1 MIIITEPL
9 LSFVLQKQGIK
20 SPPMD
25 KKMNN
30 DNTDYVS
37 NESGTLS
44 RLFKLPQHGTTV
56 RTELIAGMTTF
67 LTMVY
72 IVFVNP
78 QILGAAQMDP
88 KVVFVT
94 TCLIA
99 GIGSIAMGI
108 FANLP
113 VALAPAMG
121 LNAFFAFVVV
131 GAMGISWQTGMGAI
145 FWGAVGL
152 FLLTL
157 FRIRYWMISNIP
169 LSLRIGITSG
179 IGLFIALMGLKNTGV
194 IVANKDTLVMIGD
207 LSSHGVLL
215 GILGF
220 FIITVLSS
228 RHFHAAVLVSIVVTS
243 CCGLFF
249 GDVHFSGVYS
259 ISPDISGVIGE
270 VDLSGAL
277 TLELA
282 GIIFSF
288 MLINLFDSSGTL
300 IGVTDK
306 AGLIDSNGKFPNMNK
321 ALYVDSVSSVAGA
334 FIGTSSVTA
343 YIESTSGVAVGGR
356 TGLTAVVVGVMF
368 LLVMFFSPLVAMVP
382 PYATAGALIFV
393 GVLMTSSLARVN
405 WDDFTESVPAF
416 ITTVMMPF
424 TFSITEGI
432 ALGFMSYCIMK
443 VCTGRWRDL
452 NLCVVVVAALF
463 ALKIIL
469 VD

>member
-1 MIIITEPL
+1 M
-9 LSFVLQKQGIK
+9 SFVLQKQGIK

-259 ISPDISGVIGE
+259 IPPDISGVIGE

>member
-1 MIIITEPL
+1 
-9 LSFVLQKQGIK
+9 
-20 SPPMD
+20 
-25 KKMNN
+25 MNN

-259 ISPDISGVIGE
+259 IPPDISGVIGE

-424 TFSITEGI
+424 TFSITEGDCTRLYVVLHHESVHR
-432 ALGFMSYCIMK
+432 ALARSEPVCGGGRSS
-443 VCTGRWRDL
+443 VCTEDYSGG
-452 NLCVVVVAALF
+452 
-463 ALKIIL
+463 L
-469 VD
+469 VTGEGFQIS

>member
-1 MIIITEPL
+1 M
-9 LSFVLQKQGIK
+9 
-20 SPPMD
+20 
-25 KKMNN
+25 
-30 DNTDYVS
+30 
-37 NESGTLS
+37 
-44 RLFKLPQHGTTV
+44 
-56 RTELIAGMTTF
+56 
-67 LTMVY
+67 
-72 IVFVNP
+72 
-78 QILGAAQMDP
+78 
-88 KVVFVT
+88 
-94 TCLIA
+94 
-99 GIGSIAMGI
+99 
-108 FANLP
+108 
-113 VALAPAMG
+113 
-121 LNAFFAFVVV
+121 
-131 GAMGISWQTGMGAI
+131 
-145 FWGAVGL
+145 
-152 FLLTL
+152 
-157 FRIRYWMISNIP
+157 
-169 LSLRIGITSG
+169 
-179 IGLFIALMGLKNTGV
+179 
-194 IVANKDTLVMIGD
+194 
-207 LSSHGVLL
+207 
-215 GILGF
+215 
-220 FIITVLSS
+220 LSS

-259 ISPDISGVIGE
+259 IPPDISGVIGE

-306 AGLIDSNGKFPNMNK
+306 ACLIDSNGKFPNMNK

-432 ALGFMSYCIMK
+432 ALGFMSYYIMK

>member
-1 MIIITEPL
+1 MIITEPL

-259 ISPDISGVIGE
+259 IPPDISGVIGE

-306 AGLIDSNGKFPNMNK
+306 AGLIDSIGKFPNMNK

>member
-1 MIIITEPL
+1 
-9 LSFVLQKQGIK
+9 
-20 SPPMD
+20 
-25 KKMNN
+25 
-30 DNTDYVS
+30 
-37 NESGTLS
+37 
-44 RLFKLPQHGTTV
+44 
-56 RTELIAGMTTF
+56 
-67 LTMVY
+67 
-72 IVFVNP
+72 
-78 QILGAAQMDP
+78 
-88 KVVFVT
+88 
-94 TCLIA
+94 
-99 GIGSIAMGI
+99 
-108 FANLP
+108 
-113 VALAPAMG
+113 
-121 LNAFFAFVVV
+121 
-131 GAMGISWQTGMGAI
+131 
-145 FWGAVGL
+145 
-152 FLLTL
+152 
-157 FRIRYWMISNIP
+157 
-169 LSLRIGITSG
+169 
-179 IGLFIALMGLKNTGV
+179 GLFIALMGLKNTGV

-259 ISPDISGVIGE
+259 IPPDISGVIGE

-306 AGLIDSNGKFPNMNK
+306 AGLIDGNGKFPNMNK

-443 VCTGRWRDL
+443 VCTGRWRYL

>member
-1 MIIITEPL
+1 MIITESL

-259 ISPDISGVIGE
+259 IPPDISGVIGE

>member
-145 FWGAVGL
+145 FWGRSWTI
-152 FLLTL
+152 FC
-157 FRIRYWMISNIP
+157 
-169 LSLRIGITSG
+169 
-179 IGLFIALMGLKNTGV
+179 
-194 IVANKDTLVMIGD
+194 
-207 LSSHGVLL
+207 
-215 GILGF
+215 
-220 FIITVLSS
+220 S
-228 RHFHAAVLVSIVVTS
+228 RCFV
-243 CCGLFF
+243 
-249 GDVHFSGVYS
+249 
-259 ISPDISGVIGE
+259 
-270 VDLSGAL
+270 
-277 TLELA
+277 
-282 GIIFSF
+282 
-288 MLINLFDSSGTL
+288 SGT
-300 IGVTDK
+300 G
-306 AGLIDSNGKFPNMNK
+306 
-321 ALYVDSVSSVAGA
+321 
-334 FIGTSSVTA
+334 
-343 YIESTSGVAVGGR
+343 
-356 TGLTAVVVGVMF
+356 
-368 LLVMFFSPLVAMVP
+368 
-382 PYATAGALIFV
+382 
-393 GVLMTSSLARVN
+393 
-405 WDDFTESVPAF
+405 
-416 ITTVMMPF
+416 
-424 TFSITEGI
+424 
-432 ALGFMSYCIMK
+432 
-443 VCTGRWRDL
+443 
-452 NLCVVVVAALF
+452 
-463 ALKIIL
+463 
-469 VD
+469 

>member
-259 ISPDISGVIGE
+259 IPPDISGVIGE

-288 MLINLFDSSGTL
+288 MLFNLFDSSGTL

>member
-1 MIIITEPL
+1 M
-9 LSFVLQKQGIK
+9 
-20 SPPMD
+20 
-25 KKMNN
+25 
-30 DNTDYVS
+30 
-37 NESGTLS
+37 
-44 RLFKLPQHGTTV
+44 
-56 RTELIAGMTTF
+56 
-67 LTMVY
+67 
-72 IVFVNP
+72 
-78 QILGAAQMDP
+78 
-88 KVVFVT
+88 
-94 TCLIA
+94 
-99 GIGSIAMGI
+99 
-108 FANLP
+108 
-113 VALAPAMG
+113 
-121 LNAFFAFVVV
+121 
-131 GAMGISWQTGMGAI
+131 
-145 FWGAVGL
+145 
-152 FLLTL
+152 
-157 FRIRYWMISNIP
+157 
-169 LSLRIGITSG
+169 
-179 IGLFIALMGLKNTGV
+179 
-194 IVANKDTLVMIGD
+194 
-207 LSSHGVLL
+207 
-215 GILGF
+215 
-220 FIITVLSS
+220 LSS

-259 ISPDISGVIGE
+259 IPPDISGVIGE

-277 TLELA
+277 SLELA
-282 GIIFSF
+282 GIIFSL

-343 YIESTSGVAVGGR
+343 YIESTSRCGCRWSHGADGCRSRRYVPVSYVL
-356 TGLTAVVVGVMF
+356 LTAGGDGSS
-368 LLVMFFSPLVAMVP
+368 LRNRR
-382 PYATAGALIFV
+382 ALIFV

-452 NLCVVVVAALF
+452 NLCVVVVATLF

>member
-259 ISPDISGVIGE
+259 IPPDISGVIGE

-277 TLELA
+277 SLELA

-463 ALKIIL
+463 AVKIIL

>member
-78 QILGAAQMDP
+78 QILGAAQMDS

-259 ISPDISGVIGE
+259 IPPDISGVIGE

>member
-99 GIGSIAMGI
+99 GIGSIAMGV

-131 GAMGISWQTGMGAI
+131 GAMGICLADRDGRDILGRSWAI
-145 FWGAVGL
+145 FAHAVSYPVL
-152 FLLTL
+152 DDLQHSIKFTYWYHQRN
-157 FRIRYWMISNIP
+157 RIIYRLNGIKKYWRYC
-169 LSLRIGITSG
+169 RQ
-179 IGLFIALMGLKNTGV
+179 
-194 IVANKDTLVMIGD
+194 
-207 LSSHGVLL
+207 
-215 GILGF
+215 
-220 FIITVLSS
+220 
-228 RHFHAAVLVSIVVTS
+228 
-243 CCGLFF
+243 
-249 GDVHFSGVYS
+249 
-259 ISPDISGVIGE
+259 
-270 VDLSGAL
+270 
-277 TLELA
+277 
-282 GIIFSF
+282 
-288 MLINLFDSSGTL
+288 
-300 IGVTDK
+300 
-306 AGLIDSNGKFPNMNK
+306 
-321 ALYVDSVSSVAGA
+321 
-334 FIGTSSVTA
+334 
-343 YIESTSGVAVGGR
+343 
-356 TGLTAVVVGVMF
+356 
-368 LLVMFFSPLVAMVP
+368 
-382 PYATAGALIFV
+382 
-393 GVLMTSSLARVN
+393 
-405 WDDFTESVPAF
+405 
-416 ITTVMMPF
+416 
-424 TFSITEGI
+424 
-432 ALGFMSYCIMK
+432 
-443 VCTGRWRDL
+443 
-452 NLCVVVVAALF
+452 
-463 ALKIIL
+463 
-469 VD
+469 

>member
-169 LSLRIGITSG
+169 FSLRIGITSG

-259 ISPDISGVIGE
+259 IPPDISGVIGE

>member
-1 MIIITEPL
+1 
-9 LSFVLQKQGIK
+9 
-20 SPPMD
+20 MD

-99 GIGSIAMGI
+99 GIGSIAMGV

-157 FRIRYWMISNIP
+157 FRIRYWIM
-169 LSLRIGITSG
+169 LATLAVVFVVGFRVLTSG
-179 IGLFIALMGLKNTGV
+179 ARKAIRRLSDRLNIDVVPVESMVDQMGKSAGDEFLRYLHRPDESHLQNAAQVLLIWQIV
-194 IVANKDTLVMIGD
+194 IVDGSEQN
-207 LSSHGVLL
+207 LL
-215 GILGF
+215 QWHRILQKARLAAP
-220 FIITVLSS
+220 ITDAQVRL
-228 RHFHAAVLVSIVVTS
+228 
-243 CCGLFF
+243 
-249 GDVHFSGVYS
+249 
-259 ISPDISGVIGE
+259 
-270 VDLSGAL
+270 
-277 TLELA
+277 
-282 GIIFSF
+282 
-288 MLINLFDSSGTL
+288 
-300 IGVTDK
+300 
-306 AGLIDSNGKFPNMNK
+306 
-321 ALYVDSVSSVAGA
+321 
-334 FIGTSSVTA
+334 
-343 YIESTSGVAVGGR
+343 
-356 TGLTAVVVGVMF
+356 
-368 LLVMFFSPLVAMVP
+368 
-382 PYATAGALIFV
+382 
-393 GVLMTSSLARVN
+393 
-405 WDDFTESVPAF
+405 
-416 ITTVMMPF
+416 
-424 TFSITEGI
+424 
-432 ALGFMSYCIMK
+432 ALGFLRETEPEMQDINAFQMRYNAFFQPAEG
-443 VCTGRWRDL
+443 VHWL
-452 NLCVVVVAALF
+452 H
-463 ALKIIL
+463 
-469 VD
+469 